1 MTLPTR
7 LTLAALAI
15 TASAFAALA
24 GPPPL
29 IAGTYKVYSCKTP
42 DGRAIGTDGWSTFG
56 SAPYAVIANE
66 CLGGGSMRAVLGGTS
81 QVAGSSTIGWRFDP
95 AGARVVSYTIHRSGT
110 ATASGHGTTALL
122 NAARYE
128 AGSDTGRNEDYCATY
143 QGCQAIGN
151 PPAGVAAVNRLS
163 QSASQLPTAVTG
175 WSIAIGCGGYA
186 GYTCAPLTGRS
197 NLGSAYV
204 HAAEFTLAD
213 DDSPQVREIS
223 GALSG
228 PGAISGD
235 ARVTFVATDSL
246 SGVHRATIEVDGVER
261 LSLTPNDYGGRCV
274 RLGLAGAVNDFT
286 HRKPC
291 PASQPVELELDTS
304 TLTDGAHRVRVRVR
318 DAAGNATTVAGPN
331 SITIANGG
339 GVGPLAS
346 ARFEADN
353 ASNLKTVYGRRK
365 SVSGRL
371 LSATGAP
378 IPGATIAVF
387 ERVARAAAPRRR
399 VAEITTDSVGR
410 YRHLPPATA
419 GRTVELVHE
428 ESKASTTTRLQ
439 VVSRLLLR
447 ALRKRVRP
455 NGRMVLRGRIRSER
469 GLRRVTVEIQAR
481 NASGPGGR
489 RWRTVGIR
497 RASTGGAF
505 VFAYTFKRTSSARL
519 RFRARVRRSSD
530 LPVIPRASRAVK
542 VRVG

>member
-1 MTLPTR
+1 MTLPRKLALAVTAITTTT
-7 LTLAALAI
+7 LIALAA
-15 TASAFAALA
+15 
-24 GPPPL
+24 PPPL
-29 IAGTYKVYSCKTP
+29 IAGTFKVYSCKAP

-56 SAPYAVIANE
+56 SAPYATLAND
-66 CLGGGSMRAVLGGTS
+66 CLGGGSMRAVLGGAS

-95 AGARVVSYTIHRSGT
+95 AGARIVDYTIHRSGT

-122 NAARYE
+122 NSVRSE
-128 AGSDTGRNEDYCATY
+128 AGSETGRNVDYCATY

-163 QSASQLPTAVTG
+163 QSASQLPADVTG

-186 GYTCAPLTGRS
+186 GYACAPLTGHS

-204 HAAEFTLAD
+204 HASEFTLAD
-213 DDSPQVREIS
+213 DDSPQVREVT

-228 PGAISGD
+228 PGTISGE
-235 ARVTFVATDSL
+235 ARVAFVATDSL
-246 SGVHRATIEVDGVER
+246 SGVHRATVEVDGVER
-261 LSLTPNDYGGRCV
+261 LSLTPNSYGGRCV
-274 RLGLAGAVNDFT
+274 RLGLSGATNDFT

-291 PASQPVELELDTS
+291 PASQPVELELDT
-304 TLTDGAHRVRVRVR
+304 TTFMDGAHRVRVRVH
-318 DAAGNATTVAGPN
+318 DAAGNATTVAGPHT
-331 SITIANGG
+331 ITVANNN
-339 GVGPLAS
+339 GVGPFAA
-346 ARFEADN
+346 ARFEPDN
-353 ASNLKTVYGRRK
+353 ASSLKTVYGRRK
-365 SVSGRL
+365 PVSGRL
-371 LSATGAP
+371 LGATGAP

-399 VAEITTDSVGR
+399 VAEITTDALGR
-410 YRHLPPATA
+410 YLHLPPATA

-428 ESKASTTTRLQ
+428 ASKASTIARLD

-481 NASGPGGR
+481 NASGPGSR

-505 VFAYTFKRTSSARL
+505 VFAYSFKRTTNAKL
-519 RFRARVRRSSD
+519 NFRARVRRSSD
-530 LPVIPRASRAVK
+530 LPVIPRVSRAVR